1 MDRFTLRS
9 KFLGSM
15 VGTGVGDGLGSSWE
29 GWQRIE
35 SIKVTVNRSRL
46 TYTDDT
52 HMMIGVAESLIKKRG
67 FDAEDMTLTF
77 IKNYEKE
84 PFRGYGPGPPRIFR
98 WIKSGIPPEEATR
111 RLYSDGSY
119 GNGSAMRI
127 APVGLFYHDNLE
139 KLKEVAH
146 KSSQI
151 THSHP
156 LGKEGGFLQALAI
169 ALAIN
174 ALASGSFKAGVFLER
189 LHHAVESEV
198 YRAKLKR
205 IEGLLR
211 GKADKFRV
219 VKGLGNSIEAFNSVP
234 TAIFSFL
241 SHPDSFEQAVI
252 FAVELGGDTDT
263 IGAMTGA
270 ISGAYHGIEAIP
282 AKWRDALENRGY
294 IENLAHKLWS
304 IKEEN
309 EN

>member
-1 MDRFTLRS
+1 MDKFTLRS
-9 KFLGSM
+9 KFLGST
-15 VGTGVGDGLGSSWE
+15 VGTGIADGLGASWE
-29 GWQRIE
+29 GWQELE

-52 HMMIGVAESLIKKRG
+52 HMMIGMAESLIKKKG

-98 WIKSGIPPEEATR
+98 WIKSGIPPEEAAR
-111 RLYSDGSY
+111 RLYSSGSY

-127 APVGLFYHDNLE
+127 APVALFYHDNLE
-139 KLKEVAH
+139 KLKEIAY

-174 ALASGSFKAGVFLER
+174 TPVSDSFKASTFLEK
-189 LHHAVESEV
+189 LHHGVESKI
-198 YRAKLKR
+198 YGGKLKG
-205 IEGLLR
+205 IEKLLSA
-211 GKADKFRV
+211 KAEKSEV
-219 VKGLGNSIEAFNSVP
+219 VKELGNSIEAFNSVP
-234 TAIFSFL
+234 AAIFSFL
-241 SHPDSFEQAVI
+241 SHPGSFEQAVI
-252 FAVELGGDTDT
+252 FAVQLGGDTDT

-282 AKWRDALENRGY
+282 AKWRGALENRGY
-294 IENLAHKLWS
+294 IEDLAHKLWS
-304 IKEEN
+304 IKAEDES
-309 EN
+309 